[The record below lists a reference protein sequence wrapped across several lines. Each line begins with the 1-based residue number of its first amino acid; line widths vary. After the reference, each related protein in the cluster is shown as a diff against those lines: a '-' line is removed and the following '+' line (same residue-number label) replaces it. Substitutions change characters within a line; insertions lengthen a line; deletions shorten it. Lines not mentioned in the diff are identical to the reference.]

1 MTPLTAELS
10 AIAGRAFA
18 TEGFDSTLG
27 AVQVSDRGDLAQFQC
42 NGALA
47 AGKLAKSPP
56 RAIADRIAARLRG
69 EEVFAKVE
77 VAGPGFLN
85 LDVTDDALA
94 RRVAAMTAEVGLG
107 APETGRNK
115 TLVIDFGG
123 PNVAKPMHVAICA
136 LRSSAIPCSVFS
148 ALMAGAC

>member
-10 AIAGRAFA
+10 AIAGQAFA
-18 TEGFDSTLG
+18 AEGFDSTFG

-56 RAIADRIAARLRG
+56 RAIADRIAVRLRS
-69 EEVFAKVE
+69 EELFAKVE

-94 RRVAAMTAEVGLG
+94 RRVVAMTAEVGLG
-107 APETGRNK
+107 APETGRN
-115 TLVIDFGG
+115 
-123 PNVAKPMHVAICA
+123 
-136 LRSSAIPCSVFS
+136 
-148 ALMAGAC
+148 